1 MMKGEVLPL
10 AVPVGVS
17 NRHMHV
23 SQADLESLFGP
34 GYRLKPYR
42 ELSQPGE
49 YAAEETVTIVGPR
62 GVIEGLRL
70 LGPPRE
76 HSQIELA
83 VTDTYRLGIRAPVR
97 ESGDLEGTPG
107 IAVVGPRGALNLPR
121 GVIVAARHI
130 HMDEANARKWGLKD
144 GQRVRVL
151 VPGERGLILHNVI
164 VRVSPVARLE
174 LHLDTDEANAAMLK
188 NGDVVHI
195 LRP

>member
-1 MMKGEVLPL
+1 
-10 AVPVGVS
+10 
-17 NRHMHV
+17 MHV
-23 SQADLESLFGP
+23 SRADLEFLFGP

-62 GVIEGLRL
+62 GVIEGMRL

-83 VTDTYRLGIRAPVR
+83 VTDTYRLGIKAPVR

-130 HMDEANARKWGLKD
+130 HMGEADAVRWGLRD
-144 GQRVRVL
+144 GHRVRVL
-151 VPGERGLILHNVI
+151 VSGERGLILHNVI
-164 VRVSPVARLE
+164 IRVSPAARLE

-188 NGDVVHI
+188 NGDVVRI

>member
-1 MMKGEVLPL
+1 MSGEVLPL

-17 NRHMHV
+17 NRHMHM
-23 SQADLESLFGP
+23 SQADLEVLFGP

-42 ELSQPGE
+42 QLSQPGE

-76 HSQIELA
+76 YSQIELA
-83 VTDTYRLGIRAPVR
+83 LTDGYRLGIRPPVR

-107 IAVVGPRGALNLPR
+107 IAVVGPRGALTLSQ
-121 GVIVAARHI
+121 GVILAARHI
-130 HMDEANARKWGLKD
+130 HMDEASACKYGLKD
-144 GQRVRVL
+144 GQRVQVL
-151 VPGERGLILHNVI
+151 VPGERGLIFDNVI
-164 VRVSPVARLE
+164 VRVSPEYRVE
-174 LHLDTDEANAAMLK
+174 LHLDTDEANAALLK
-188 NGDVVHI
+188 NGDLVHI